1 MITGQG
7 GKIKEGG
14 TDIGGRMLL
23 AGKTGKVVTDSSCE
37 RQEMGERLLCIF
49 HQDPVRF

>member
-1 MITGQG
+1 
-7 GKIKEGG
+7 
-14 TDIGGRMLL
+14 MLL

-37 RQEMGERLLCIF
+37 RQEKGERRLLCIF